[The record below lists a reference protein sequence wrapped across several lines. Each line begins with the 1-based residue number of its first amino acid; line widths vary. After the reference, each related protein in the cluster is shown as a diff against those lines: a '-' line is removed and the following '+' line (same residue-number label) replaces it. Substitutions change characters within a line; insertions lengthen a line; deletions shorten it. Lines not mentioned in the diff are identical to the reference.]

1 MTTTRT
7 INSDHYFA
15 IYDVIDNI
23 AAHYFHS
30 KITFTLHDYEDKPFT
45 ITAKINDDHG
55 IDIAKIEEMTNL
67 LQLTKVLE
75 MAFNASYSNYRLD
88 WSIPSMYH

>member
-1 MTTTRT
+1 MTTKI

-23 AAHYFHS
+23 AAHYFHDR
-30 KITFTLHDYEDKPFT
+30 ITFGLHDYVNMPFT
-45 ITAKINDDHG
+45 ITAKINDDYG
-55 IDIAKIEEMTNL
+55 FDIAKIEEMTNM

-75 MAFNASYSNYRLD
+75 KAFNASYSNYKTD
-88 WSIPSMYH
+88 WNIPSMYH